1 MAPAR
6 RGIVSIARDLHC
18 RRAARSVT
26 LPNDERACASCCLM
40 TRRRG
45 PVEWPRNTL
54 RLRFVAL
61 VRAALSFESALPPPP
76 SRWTMASNMTLR
88 RLWHSPTLTTW
99 GSLGVRL
106 GGVVLV
112 LPLVLRH
119 FAPPEIAVWQLFAS
133 VFMLTLMFDFGMSPT
148 LSRMLAFARG
158 GLPLAAMGDLRSR
171 SMDVAAAPPPLTP
184 DAAVQLA
191 ARLFSSMR
199 WLYPRLA
206 LVAVLLMATL
216 GSLAIQSAVDQ
227 TTSPTL
233 TWAAWVLV
241 LTGAYVSFCANA
253 YVACLQGMD
262 NVAALRRWEML
273 VGLGQIGSCLV
284 VLLAGGGLLALVATY
299 QLWAVLNLIGL
310 RAMAAKLHPTL
321 AAGRAVCDAEVV
333 RAVWPATWRSGLGVL
348 LSQGI
353 IQASGVV
360 YSQLAPAAQVASYLL
375 ALRIVTTISQF
386 SAAPFYS
393 KLPHLA
399 TLHARGERAEEL
411 ALAARG
417 MALAQWSLVA
427 GILVV
432 AMGAQP
438 VLSRIHSAI
447 GFVSPDVWAVM
458 GLAFFVERFGAMH
471 LQLYSLTN
479 HIVWHIANA
488 VTGVLM
494 ISSSVLLYPMLG
506 LIALPVGML
515 MAYAGFYSIYA
526 FRKSSKLFGFSF
538 IAFEK
543 RVSLPSASALAIVLI
558 AVWITSR

>member
-1 MAPAR
+1 
-6 RGIVSIARDLHC
+6 
-18 RRAARSVT
+18 
-26 LPNDERACASCCLM
+26 M
-40 TRRRG
+40 T
-45 PVEWPRNTL
+45 
-54 RLRFVAL
+54 FQ
-61 VRAALSFESALPPPP
+61 
-76 SRWTMASNMTLR
+76 
-88 RLWHSPTLTTW
+88 RLWQSPTLTTW

-133 VFMLTLMFDFGMSPT
+133 VFMLTLMLDFGMSPT

-158 GLPLAAMGDLRSR
+158 GLPLAAMGDLRNR
-171 SMDVAAAPPPLTP
+171 GAATATAPPSLDP
-184 DAAVQLA
+184 DAALQLA

-206 LVAVLLMATL
+206 LAAVLLMAGL
-216 GSLAIQSAVDQ
+216 GSLALQSAVSQ
-227 TTSPTL
+227 TASPML
-233 TWAAWVLV
+233 TWAAWAMVLA
-241 LTGAYVSFCANA
+241 GAYVSFCANA
-253 YVACLQGMD
+253 YVAGLQGMD

-284 VLLAGGGLLALVATY
+284 VLLVGGGLLALVTTY
-299 QLWAVLNLIGL
+299 QVWAGFNWLGL
-310 RAMAAKLHPTL
+310 RAMMGKRHPAL
-321 AAGRAVCDAEVV
+321 AAAGTASYDAEVV

-399 TLHARGERAEEL
+399 TLHARGERTEEL

-427 GILVV
+427 GIV
-432 AMGAQP
+432 AVALGAHHM
-438 VLSRIHSAI
+438 LERIHSAI
-447 GFVSPDVWAVM
+447 AFVSPDVWAVM

-494 ISSSVLLYPMLG
+494 IGLSVLLYPLLG
-506 LIALPVGML
+506 LIALPAGML

-526 FRKSSKLFGFSF
+526 FRKSSKLFGFNF

-543 RVSLPSASALAIVLI
+543 RVCLPSGSVLAIVLAGI
-558 AVWITSR
+558 WITYR

>member
-1 MAPAR
+1 MSFEVALL
-6 RGIVSIARDLHC
+6 S
-18 RRAARSVT
+18 
-26 LPNDERACASCCLM
+26 
-40 TRRRG
+40 
-45 PVEWPRNTL
+45 
-54 RLRFVAL
+54 RLR
-61 VRAALSFESALPPPP
+61 RTRTSS
-76 SRWTMASNMTLR
+76 MTFQ

-99 GSLGVRL
+99 GSLAVRL
-106 GGVVLV
+106 GGVVVV

-133 VFMLTLMFDFGMSPT
+133 VFMLTLMLDFGMSPT

-158 GLPLAAMGDLRSR
+158 GLPLAAMGDLRNR
-171 SMDVAAAPPPLTP
+171 SAATATAPPSLNP
-184 DAAVQLA
+184 DAARQLA

-206 LVAVLLMATL
+206 LAAVLLMAAL
-216 GSLAIQSAVDQ
+216 GSLALRSAVGQ
-227 TTSPTL
+227 TASPML
-233 TWAAWVLV
+233 TWAAWAMV

-253 YVACLQGMD
+253 YVAGLQGMD
-262 NVAALRRWEML
+262 NVAALRRWEMV
-273 VGLGQIGSCLV
+273 VGLGQIGSCLG
-284 VLLAGGGLLALVATY
+284 VLLAGGGLLALVTTY
-299 QLWAVLNLIGL
+299 QVWAGLNLLGL
-310 RAMAAKLHPTL
+310 RAMMAKQHPAL
-321 AAGRAVCDAEVV
+321 AAGRAVYDAEVV
-333 RAVWPATWRSGLGVL
+333 RALWPATWRSGLGVL

-375 ALRIVTTISQF
+375 ALRVVTTISQF

-393 KLPHLA
+393 KLPRLA
-399 TLHARGERAEEL
+399 TLHARGERTEEL

-427 GILVV
+427 GIV
-432 AMGAQP
+432 AVALGAHT
-438 VLSRIHSAI
+438 VLERIHSAI
-447 GFVSPDVWAVM
+447 AFVSPDVWAVM

-494 ISSSVLLYPMLG
+494 IGLSVLLYPFLG
-506 LIALPVGML
+506 LIALPAGML

-526 FRKSSKLFGFSF
+526 FRKSSELFGFSF

-543 RVSLPSASALAIVLI
+543 KVSLPSVSVLTIVL
-558 AVWITSR
+558 AGVWIASC

>member
-1 MAPAR
+1 
-6 RGIVSIARDLHC
+6 
-18 RRAARSVT
+18 
-26 LPNDERACASCCLM
+26 M
-40 TRRRG
+40 T
-45 PVEWPRNTL
+45 
-54 RLRFVAL
+54 FQ
-61 VRAALSFESALPPPP
+61 
-76 SRWTMASNMTLR
+76 
-88 RLWHSPTLTTW
+88 RLWHSPTITTW

-133 VFMLTLMFDFGMSPT
+133 VFMLTLMLDFGMSPT

-171 SMDVAAAPPPLTP
+171 SPATATAQPPLDP
-184 DAAVQLA
+184 GAALQLA

-206 LVAVLLMATL
+206 LAAVLLMAAL
-216 GSLAIQSAVDQ
+216 GSLALQSAVSQ
-227 TTSPTL
+227 TASPML
-233 TWAAWVLV
+233 TWAAWAMVLA
-241 LTGAYVSFCANA
+241 GAYVSFCANA
-253 YVACLQGMD
+253 YVAGLQGMD
-262 NVAALRRWEML
+262 NVADLRRWEML

-284 VLLAGGGLLALVATY
+284 VLLVGGGLLALVTTY
-299 QLWAVLNLIGL
+299 QVWAIFNLLGL
-310 RAMAAKLHPTL
+310 RAMMAKRHPAL
-321 AAGRAVCDAEVV
+321 AAGTASYDAEVV

-393 KLPHLA
+393 KLPRLA
-399 TLHARGERAEEL
+399 TLHARGDRAEEL

-427 GILVV
+427 GIV
-432 AMGAQP
+432 AVALGAHT
-438 VLSRIHSAI
+438 VLESIHSAI
-447 GFVSPDVWAVM
+447 AFVSPDVWAVM

-488 VTGVLM
+488 VTGILM
-494 ISSSVLLYPMLG
+494 IGLSVILYPLFG
-506 LIALPVGML
+506 LIALPTSML
-515 MAYAGFYSIYA
+515 VAYSGFYSLYA
-526 FRKSSKLFGFSF
+526 FNKSSNLFCFNF
-538 IAFEK
+538 FDFERK
-543 RVSLPSASALAIVLI
+543 ACLPSLFILIIVLSGI
-558 AVWITSR
+558 YIFPRWNLIFN

>member
-1 MAPAR
+1 
-6 RGIVSIARDLHC
+6 
-18 RRAARSVT
+18 
-26 LPNDERACASCCLM
+26 M
-40 TRRRG
+40 T
-45 PVEWPRNTL
+45 
-54 RLRFVAL
+54 FQ
-61 VRAALSFESALPPPP
+61 
-76 SRWTMASNMTLR
+76 
-88 RLWHSPTLTTW
+88 RLWQSPTLTTW

-133 VFMLTLMFDFGMSPT
+133 VFMLTLMLDFGMSPT

-158 GLPLAAMGDLRSR
+158 GLPLAAMGDLRNR
-171 SMDVAAAPPPLTP
+171 GAATATAPPSLDP
-184 DAAVQLA
+184 DAALQLA

-206 LVAVLLMATL
+206 LAAVLLMAGL
-216 GSLAIQSAVDQ
+216 GSLALQSAVSQ
-227 TTSPTL
+227 TASPML
-233 TWAAWVLV
+233 TWAAWAMVLA
-241 LTGAYVSFCANA
+241 GAYVSFCANA
-253 YVACLQGMD
+253 YVAGLQGMD

-284 VLLAGGGLLALVATY
+284 VLLVGGGLLALVTTY
-299 QLWAVLNLIGL
+299 QVWAGFNWLGL
-310 RAMAAKLHPTL
+310 RAMMGKRHPAL
-321 AAGRAVCDAEVV
+321 AAAGTASYDAEVV

-399 TLHARGERAEEL
+399 TLHARGERTEEL

-427 GILVV
+427 GIV
-432 AMGAQP
+432 AVALGAHT
-438 VLSRIHSAI
+438 VLESIHSAI
-447 GFVSPDVWAVM
+447 AFVSPNVWAVM

-494 ISSSVLLYPMLG
+494 IGLSMLLYPLLG
-506 LIALPVGML
+506 LIALPAGML
-515 MAYAGFYSIYA
+515 MAYSGFYSIYA
-526 FRKSSKLFGFSF
+526 FRKSSKLFEINF
-538 IAFEK
+538 IRFE
-543 RVSLPSASALAIVLI
+543 RTVCLPPALVL
-558 AVWITSR
+558 AAALFGWALTVHFQS